1 MDEQDVKIAVLDTKI
16 EGIREQQKAHAD
28 NNDQKFERMFDYL
41 KPVNEWVIQNKELPS
56 QVKTLWDFHQ
66 QNKGF
71 LSATRLLTAAI
82 GGTIVALA
90 DFFFGGH
97 R

>member
-28 NNDQKFERMFDYL
+28 NSDKKFDRMFEYL
-41 KPVNEWVIQNKELPS
+41 KPVNEWVIQNKELPER
-56 QVKTLWDFHQ
+56 VKILWDFHH

-71 LSATRLLTAAI
+71 LSATRLLTASV
-82 GGTIVALA
+82 GGCIVAAA
-90 DFFFGGH
+90 DFFL
-97 R
+97 RRQ